1 MNRHLTILTWGAS
14 LVALSAAVASM
25 AHTADESRGLANL
38 FDVVAECKRAESA
51 EKDAKAAERKAQD
64 VMSRI
69 REKATIAQ
77 EVASGQITLVEAASR
92 YRKLH
97 EDKPLHLPGANGQT
111 ITEAETYCRN
121 VINFVRYSGDRPKE
135 EKEEA
140 ADRLEGEL
148 ATLLCVQTLELPDV
162 P

>member
-1 MNRHLTILTWGAS
+1 MNQHLTILTWGAA
-14 LVALSAAVASM
+14 LIALSAAVASM
-25 AHTADESRGLANL
+25 AHTADESRGLGKL
-38 FDVVAECKRAESA
+38 FDVVAECKRAETA
-51 EKDAKAAERKAQD
+51 EKDAKVAERKAQD

-69 REKATIAQ
+69 REKATIAH
-77 EVASGQITLVEAASR
+77 EVAIGQLTLVEAAAR

-97 EDKPLHLPGANGQT
+97 EDKPLHMPAASGQA
-111 ITEAETYCRN
+111 IGEAETYCRN
-121 VINFVRYSGDRPKE
+121 VINFVRYSGDCPKE

-148 ATLLCVQTLELPDV
+148 DSLLCSQTLALPDV